1 VQQTG
6 GADIIDEN
14 FADVLH
20 LGTVLVAQDTQ
31 QVGNVGRAGVARE
44 LLLQGGFGRPRPP
57 QLVKVLAGCF
67 EKFADESYRCNVHGL
82 KSAAL
87 STHTSNA
94 WMPHKSCD
102 IVMVV
107 ETDILRYF
115 QHVADGATVTE
126 VAELY
131 QVSQP
136 GVSRGLKR
144 LDDEVGTPLLHRSG
158 RLLKTTH
165 AGHVFKRHVDAVLHA
180 LDDGLAAAE
189 ELIDPEAGTVR
200 VAFQLSLGT
209 WLVPHLVAAFRQ
221 THPGIRFELEPS
233 LDALGSSPVATG
245 RTDLE
250 FTTRRSGHPEVHWE
264 WLFNQP
270 LCLAVPPD
278 HQLADRKRIAL
289 ADVATEDFVML
300 RSTWELRS
308 RSDELCTR
316 AGFVPQVRFEA
327 DDLPVV
333 LGFVAAGLGV
343 AIVPAVTSEVQAPGS
358 RERLVRLT
366 DPAAYREVGLAW
378 PADRRLLPSADLF
391 RRHVVDDTRASRREP
406 R

>member
-1 VQQTG
+1 
-6 GADIIDEN
+6 
-14 FADVLH
+14 
-20 LGTVLVAQDTQ
+20 
-31 QVGNVGRAGVARE
+31 
-44 LLLQGGFGRPRPP
+44 
-57 QLVKVLAGCF
+57 
-67 EKFADESYRCNVHGL
+67 
-82 KSAAL
+82 
-87 STHTSNA
+87 
-94 WMPHKSCD
+94 M
-102 IVMVV
+102 
-107 ETDILRYF
+107 ETDILRFF

-165 AGHVFKRHVDAVLHA
+165 AGHVFKRHVDSLLHA
-180 LDDGLAAAE
+180 LDDGLAATD

-209 WLVPHLVAAFRQ
+209 WLVPDLIAAFRE
-221 THPGIRFELEPS
+221 THAGIQFELEPS
-233 LDALGSSPVATG
+233 VDARGSSPVATG

-250 FTTRRSGHPEVHWE
+250 FTTRRPPDPEVHWE

-278 HQLADRKRIAL
+278 HPLSGRKRIEL
-289 ADVATEDFVML
+289 AEVATADFVML
-300 RSTWELRS
+300 KSTWELRT
-308 RSDELCTR
+308 RCDELCMR
-316 AGFVPQVRFEA
+316 AGFVPKVTFEA

-343 AIVPAVTSEVQAPGS
+343 AIIPAVASEAQAPVG

-378 PADRRLLPSADLF
+378 PAERRLLPSADLF
-391 RRHVVDDTRASRREP
+391 RRHVLDNTQARRRQP